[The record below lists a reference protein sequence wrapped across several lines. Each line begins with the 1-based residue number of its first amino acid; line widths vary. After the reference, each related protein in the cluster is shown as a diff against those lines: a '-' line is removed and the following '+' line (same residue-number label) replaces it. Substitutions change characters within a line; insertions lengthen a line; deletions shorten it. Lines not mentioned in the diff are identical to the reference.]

1 MLSPLSDISLLWI
14 SHTSMCPGTITSHH
28 MHDFFQFC
36 YYERGLSMI
45 DQQQVQGGSCL
56 CIHPHQMHGGETFLE
71 TTETIDI
78 KFIVHSPTLSMQL
91 RRFNFHELVLD
102 KTSKRMLND
111 LMDDIVHYQPSQDM
125 LNAAL
130 SHFFWRLLNLNPHL
144 LKNSSSTQNNFCD
157 QIVEY
162 LEANYASPITLN
174 DVADHVGLSR
184 NYTSALFSSTL
195 GMTINEYLNLTRIRA
210 ASLLISYTDTPIGDI
225 YSQCGFNDWRN
236 FGRTFQK
243 IIGVTPSTYR
253 KAFSASTVNYQDGI
267 EALKDIPMNTS
278 EDASPSFTYA
288 ALPQKL
294 IVWDDYYSYVK
305 QEAPGI

>member
-1 MLSPLSDISLLWI
+1 MLTPLSDISLLWI
-14 SHTSMCPGTITSHH
+14 SHTSMCPGTFTSHH

-45 DQQQVQGGSCL
+45 DQQQVQGGSCM

-78 KFIVHSPTLSMQL
+78 KFIVHNPTLSMQL
-91 RRFNFHELVLD
+91 RRFNFHELTLD
-102 KTSKRMLND
+102 ETSKRMLND
-111 LMDDIVHYQPSQDM
+111 LMDDIVNYQPSQDM

-130 SHFFWRLLNLNPHL
+130 SHFFWRILNLNPHL
-144 LKNSSSTQNNFCD
+144 LKDSRSTQNNFCD

-162 LEANYASPITLN
+162 LETHYASPITLN

-267 EALKDIPMNTS
+267 EALKDVPMEIS
-278 EDASPSFTYA
+278 EDSVPSFTYA

-305 QEAPGI
+305 QDASTL